1 MRWPI
6 NDSVAVAAA
15 AAVVVVATA
24 PTTAGFVGVAATVA
38 SVVFVGAAVAVFA
51 VAVFAF
57 FGMVDL
63 VVLVLANLP
72 FTLCPATSFSSSS
85 SSVSLEPSSSSSLFV
100 DDSLL
105 LLSLL
110 LLLLSLNGAILFFKE
125 GPILETNPCF
135 CGRLDMWINTVYQ
148 ESSGPPVG
156 WKLLYT
162 GAIAFSIVLHLLHSY
177 NLKKRTKLHTIA
189 SFVQKTL

>member
-1 MRWPI
+1 M
-6 NDSVAVAAA
+6 
-15 AAVVVVATA
+15 
-24 PTTAGFVGVAATVA
+24 
-38 SVVFVGAAVAVFA
+38 
-51 VAVFAF
+51 FAF

-63 VVLVLANLP
+63 VVLVLVYLP
-72 FTLCPATSFSSSS
+72 LTLCPATSLSSSS
-85 SSVSLEPSSSSSLFV
+85 SSVSLEPSSSSSLFD

-110 LLLLSLNGAILFFKE
+110 LVLLSLNGAILFFKE

-162 GAIAFSIVLHLLHSY
+162 GAIAFSIVLNLLHSY
-177 NLKKRTKLHTIA
+177 NLRK
-189 SFVQKTL
+189 QDKTAYNCKFCAKNIVE